1 MRMMKLLPALLL
13 ASTALAGEQDPPLT
27 FQVDGSKK
35 TPISPYV
42 YGVNHPKWDKDGWK
56 TPLSRAGGNR
66 LTAYNWETNASN
78 AGSDWQH
85 QNDNLMGTDVPGEAM
100 RKSVASSFEHG
111 AAIVMTVPIIGHVA
125 ADKNGGGDV
134 NKTPDYLNKRFVVS
148 LPKKEGPFA
157 DTPDPAD
164 GKVYQDEFVAWLE
177 KKFPGAHPP
186 LFYCMDNEPELW
198 SHTHARIHPEK
209 VRFGEIV
216 RLNTEYASAVKRV
229 APKALVF
236 GFVSYGW
243 HGLTTLQDAPDRNNR
258 DFSEFFLQEMAA
270 AEKKAGKRLVDVF
283 DFHFYPEAR
292 GGNRRVTEDDTS
304 PEVAAARIQS
314 PRSLWDAS
322 YKESSWVVNSAGGAI
337 RLLPRLKEKIDK
349 HYPGTK
355 VAMTEYYYGGGD
367 HISGGIAQADVLG
380 ILGREGLFA
389 AALWHLGRTN
399 DRFIHAAYA
408 MYRNYDGKD
417 GAFGDTGLGVTGGD
431 PARASLYASV
441 DAQKRTVLVAINKT
455 GAPLPLK
462 VDLKDLPKAKTAAV
476 YRLSAADAKPAAGD
490 DLPIPDPASLTIELP
505 PLSVSTLVLRP

>member
-1 MRMMKLLPALLL
+1 MEPMTLLLALLL
-13 ASTALAGEQDPPLT
+13 AVQEEPLKV
-27 FQVDGSKK
+27 QVDGAKK

-42 YGVNHPKWDKDGWK
+42 YGVNHPQWDKDGWK

-85 QNDNLMGTDVPGEAM
+85 QNDNLMGADVPGEAM
-100 RKSVASSFEHG
+100 RRSVAGSFERG
-111 AAIVMTVPIIGHVA
+111 AAIVMTVPIIGRVA

-157 DTPDPAD
+157 DTPDLAD

-186 LFYCMDNEPELW
+186 IFYCLDNEPELW

-209 VRFGEIV
+209 VRFEEVV

-243 HGLTTLQDAPDRNNR
+243 HGLVTLQDAPDRNNR
-258 DFSEFFLQEMAA
+258 DFTDYYLQEMAA

-292 GGNRRVTEDDTS
+292 GGKTRVMEDAVA

-314 PRSLWDAS
+314 PRSLWDPG
-322 YKESSWVVNSAGGAI
+322 YKESSWVTNSAGGAI
-337 RLLPRLKEKIDK
+337 RLLPRLREKIDK
-349 HYPGTK
+349 YYPGTK
-355 VAMTEYYYGGGD
+355 LAMTEYYYGGGD

-380 ILGREGLFA
+380 ILGREGVFA
-389 AALWHLGRTN
+389 AALWHMGRTQ
-399 DRFIHAAYA
+399 DRYIHAAFA
-408 MYRNYDGKD
+408 MFRNYDGQQ

-431 PARASLYASV
+431 PARASLYASL
-441 DAQKRTVLVAINKT
+441 DAQKRPVLVAINKT
-455 GAPLPLK
+455 EAALSLR
-462 VDLKDLPKAKTAAV
+462 VELKDLPKAKSAGV
-476 YRLSAADAKPAAGD
+476 FRLTAADAKPAAQP
-490 DLPIPDPASLTIELP
+490 DLAIPDPAALSLDLP
-505 PLSVSTLVLRP
+505 PLSVSTYVLRP

>member
-1 MRMMKLLPALLL
+1 MTPLLALLL
-13 ASTALAGEQDPPLT
+13 AAAGQETSLT
-27 FQVDGSKK
+27 CQVDGSKK
-35 TPISPYV
+35 LPISPYV

-100 RKSVASSFEHG
+100 RRGVAGSFEHG
-111 AAIVMTVPIIGHVA
+111 AAIVMTVPIIGRVA

-134 NKTPDYLNKRFVVS
+134 NKSPDYLNKRFVVS

-157 DTPDPAD
+157 DTPDLAD

-186 LFYCMDNEPELW
+186 IFYCMDNEPELW

-209 VRFGEIV
+209 VRFDEIV
-216 RLNTEYASAVKRV
+216 RLNTEYAAAVKRV

-258 DFSEFFLQEMAA
+258 DFSEVFLQEMAA

-283 DFHFYPEAR
+283 DFHWYPEAR
-292 GGNRRVTEDDTS
+292 GGKKRVMEDDAA
-304 PEVAAARIQS
+304 PEVAAARVQS
-314 PRSLWDAS
+314 PRSLWDPA
-322 YKESSWVVNSAGGAI
+322 YKESSWVANAAGGAV
-337 RLLPRLKEKIDK
+337 RLLPRLREKIDK

-355 VAMTEYYYGGGD
+355 LAMTEYYYGGGD
-367 HISGGIAQADVLG
+367 HISGALAQADVLG

-389 AALWHLGRTN
+389 AALWHMGRTD
-399 DRFIHAAYA
+399 DRFIHAAFA
-408 MYRNYDGKD
+408 MFRNYDGKD
-417 GAFGDTGLGVTGGD
+417 GAFGDTGLAVAGGD

-441 DAQKRTVLVAINKT
+441 DAQNRVVLVAVNKT
-455 GAPLPLK
+455 EAPLPLK
-462 VDLKDLPKAKTAAV
+462 VDLKGVPAFKSIGV
-476 YRLSAADAKPAAGD
+476 YRLTAAAAKPVAQED
-490 DLPIPDPASLTIELP
+490 VLSKDPAALLLDLP
-505 PLSVSTLVLRP
+505 PLSVSTYVLKP